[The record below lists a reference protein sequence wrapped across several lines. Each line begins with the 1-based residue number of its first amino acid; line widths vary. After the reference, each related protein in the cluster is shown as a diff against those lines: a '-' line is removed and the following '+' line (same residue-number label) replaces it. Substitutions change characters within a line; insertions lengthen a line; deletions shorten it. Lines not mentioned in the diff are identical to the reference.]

1 MPFNLCKTVEV
12 EPEPVGLPVMH
23 EKLERVENVD
33 ILMESDLEDE
43 VDDDLSERCSSMSTP
58 NTKEITPYHLLEVK
72 VAEIQEQLEN
82 IASLSV
88 LVPSNKHLF
97 EKTRTQYEE
106 KPIVSRVEANENGI
120 AKVWLILE
128 SLPHIYRDIFDYSQ
142 I

>member
-12 EPEPVGLPVMH
+12 EPEPVGLPMMH
-23 EKLERVENVD
+23 EKLERLENVD
-33 ILMESDLEDE
+33 ILMPVMESDLEDE

-58 NTKEITPYHLLEVK
+58 NTKEITPYHLLEIK

-82 IASLSV
+82 IASV
-88 LVPSNKHLF
+88 QSNKHLF

-106 KPIVSRVEANENGI
+106 KPIGEMQLVSRVETNENGI

-128 SLPHIYRDIFDYSQ
+128 SFPHIYIGH

>member
-43 VDDDLSERCSSMSTP
+43 VDDDLSERSSSMSTP
-58 NTKEITPYHLLEVK
+58 NNKEITPYHLLEVK

-88 LVPSNKHLF
+88 PSNKHLF

-106 KPIVSRVEANENGI
+106 KPI
-120 AKVWLILE
+120 LIGE
-128 SLPHIYRDIFDYSQ
+128 M
-142 I
+142 

>member
-23 EKLERVENVD
+23 EKLEWVENVD

-58 NTKEITPYHLLEVK
+58 NTKEKTPYHLLEVK

-82 IASLSV
+82 IAS
-88 LVPSNKHLF
+88 VPSNKHLF

-106 KPIVSRVEANENGI
+106 KPIGEMQLVSRVETNENGI

-128 SLPHIYRDIFDYSQ
+128 SFPHIYIGHV
-142 I
+142 

>member
-1 MPFNLCKTVEV
+1 MLFNLCKTVEV

-33 ILMESDLEDE
+33 ILMESDLEE

-58 NTKEITPYHLLEVK
+58 NTKEITPYHLEVK

-82 IASLSV
+82 IAS
-88 LVPSNKHLF
+88 VPSNKHLF

-106 KPIVSRVEANENGI
+106 KPIGEMQLVSRVETNENGI

-128 SLPHIYRDIFDYSQ
+128 SFPHIYIGHV
-142 I
+142 

>member
-33 ILMESDLEDE
+33 ILMKSDLEDE

-82 IASLSV
+82 IAS
-88 LVPSNKHLF
+88 VPSNKHLF

-106 KPIVSRVEANENGI
+106 KPIGEMQLVSRVETNENGI

-128 SLPHIYRDIFDYSQ
+128 SFPHIYIGHV
-142 I
+142 

>member
-1 MPFNLCKTVEV
+1 
-12 EPEPVGLPVMH
+12 MH

-33 ILMESDLEDE
+33 ILMESDLEE

-58 NTKEITPYHLLEVK
+58 NTKEITPYHLEVK

-82 IASLSV
+82 IAS
-88 LVPSNKHLF
+88 VPSNKHLF

-106 KPIVSRVEANENGI
+106 KPIGEMQFVSRVETNENGI

-128 SLPHIYRDIFDYSQ
+128 SFPHIYIGHV
-142 I
+142 